1 MEKLDSGLVWH
12 TQGAGKAFTMIVA
25 AHRLRKER
33 ALENPATLVAIDRTE
48 LESQIWRNLVS
59 FGFTYC
65 QVAKS
70 KDYPRDLLK
79 NDYR

>member
-1 MEKLDSGLVWH
+1 
-12 TQGAGKAFTMIVA
+12 MIVA

-59 FGFTYC
+59 FGLPTVRLQRARSILEIY
-65 QVAKS
+65 
-70 KDYPRDLLK
+70 
-79 NDYR
+79 

>member
-12 TQGAGKAFTMIVA
+12 TQGAGKTFTMIVA

-59 FGFTYC
+59 FGLPTVRLQRARSILEIY
-65 QVAKS
+65 
-70 KDYPRDLLK
+70 
-79 NDYR
+79 